1 MKSNNLQQIAN
12 SHSRLL
18 PQGTP
23 NDGGIGWWALHSL
36 QIVMDSIA
44 PDRLSAS
51 SDKAAKKD
59 QKHWGESVDV
69 ERPKGIC
76 FSEKFI
82 SIVTGVSLAGGSAA
96 SAQQTKDDPA
106 NWAEY
111 HRGANGWRFS
121 PLDEVNKSN
130 VKKLKVAWL
139 HQPGDITQGLQATP
153 LVIDGVLYYVA
164 ANNRVFAVDAAT
176 GDQIWSYTT
185 ELDPIAQK
193 ALFSAYNRGVAVGRG
208 KVFFGSLDG
217 RAIALDQKTGKRSAI
232 PPHQRQ
238 PRTVKFF
245 LHHVKVK

>member
-82 SIVTGVSLAGGSAA
+82 SIVTGVCWQVAPQLQLSKRRMIQLTGRNIIAA
-96 SAQQTKDDPA
+96 LT
-106 NWAEY
+106 
-111 HRGANGWRFS
+111 G
-121 PLDEVNKSN
+121 
-130 VKKLKVAWL
+130 
-139 HQPGDITQGLQATP
+139 
-153 LVIDGVLYYVA
+153 GVLV
-164 ANNRVFAVDAAT
+164 
-176 GDQIWSYTT
+176 
-185 ELDPIAQK
+185 
-193 ALFSAYNRGVAVGRG
+193 
-208 KVFFGSLDG
+208 
-217 RAIALDQKTGKRSAI
+217 RSM
-232 PPHQRQ
+232 
-238 PRTVKFF
+238 K
-245 LHHVKVK
+245 